1 MLELL
6 LLNTRVHLRFYA
18 RNRLLLAFGLL
29 MAGVFALSMI
39 PMILWDTSANRFSQL
54 QMVTG
59 ELRDFSLV
67 FTASLGLFAVTSHV
81 RGRNVKLVL
90 TKPCPP
96 SIWLASIFASAAIVG
111 FALYTLIAIGGLV
124 LSLVW
129 KIPFQPGLVFTAID
143 GLSQAIVW
151 LSFVTALT
159 MAFHPVIAVMV
170 ALFFNDGMLYQLKY
184 LIEGARL
191 ADSKRAWL
199 TVAGFLCDGVYAL
212 LPMSHPF
219 EDKTQAV
226 FASWRV
232 VRSDWLVL
240 AGACGYSL
248 LALTFFYSLALYLLK
263 RKDLI

>member
-6 LLNTRVHLRFYA
+6 LLNVRVHLRFYA
-18 RNRLLLAFGLL
+18 RNRLLLAFGVL
-29 MAGVFALSMI
+29 MAGIVALSMI
-39 PMILWDTSANRFSQL
+39 PMVLWDTSADHFSQL

-59 ELRDFSLV
+59 ELRGFSLV

-81 RGRNVKLVL
+81 RGRSVKLVL

-96 SIWLASIFASAAIVG
+96 GVWLASIFLSAGVVG
-111 FALYTLIAIGGLV
+111 FALYTLIALAGLA

-129 KIPFQPGLVFTAID
+129 KIPLQPGLVFTAID
-143 GLSQAIVW
+143 GFSQAMVW

-170 ALFFNDGMLYQLKY
+170 ALFFNDGMFYQLKY
-184 LIEGARL
+184 LIEGARV
-191 ADSKRAWL
+191 ADSNRTWL
-199 TVAGFLCDGVYAL
+199 LVAGFLCDGVYAL

-219 EDKTQAV
+219 EHKTQTA
-226 FASWRV
+226 FESWRV
-232 VRSDWLVL
+232 ARTDWVVL

-248 LALTFFYSLALYLLK
+248 LALTFFYLLSLYLLR